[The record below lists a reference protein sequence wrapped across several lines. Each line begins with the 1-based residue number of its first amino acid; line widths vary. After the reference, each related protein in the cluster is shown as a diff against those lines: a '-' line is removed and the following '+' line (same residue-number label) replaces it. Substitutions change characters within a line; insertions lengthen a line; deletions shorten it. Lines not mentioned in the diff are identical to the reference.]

1 MTRYS
6 GLSSK
11 TGKTLND
18 DEHISACMEN
28 ILTTPKGSRI
38 ARREYGSDLPD
49 MIDKPLNGKTRMQ
62 CMAASVIALTRW
74 EPRVEISK
82 VQMQVGTGEKA
93 GALAI
98 EVSGTK
104 RDGTGNYDQS
114 ITLKG

>member
-1 MTRYS
+1 MTRYR

-11 TGKTLND
+11 TGKALTD
-18 DEHISACMEN
+18 DAHISASMEN

-62 CMAASVIALTRW
+62 CMAASVIALARW
-74 EPRVEISK
+74 EPRVDISK
-82 VQMQVGTGEKA
+82 VQMKVGTAEQTGT
-93 GALAI
+93 LAI
-98 EVSGTK
+98 DITGTK
-104 RDGTGNYDQS
+104 RDGTGNFDQS